1 MLACKDL
8 QAGADGPRR
17 PLQKLC
23 VTVAGYSA
31 RREPP
36 LAPARAAWVF
46 LLLGQ
51 LRSAARLAFQK
62 AERAIWP
69 MQHRPSEMPR
79 SHAALG
85 AAGLWPPKLGEAG
98 LHAHFQCIQCA
109 PGSRPISLSPRPVAA
124 AAQPP
129 VCSGARTGACSCP
142 GLPGCEQFHPA
153 YDDQCTLGL
162 APPPLLLATRPP
174 PPPPLPPAH
183 SSAPLCLPPLCREAC
198 TAFAPVPP
206 PEHPT
211 YDVYAVIDAALAE
224 DAGDFGDISTN
235 STWVLAAVAP
245 RRLASA
251 AAPACLVAAARPAV
265 HCSARAV
272 VQLPGLHTCLL
283 PAPTCR
289 RVPEGT
295 QASATFLA
303 KAQGVLV
310 RSCCA
315 EVMLVVLVESAHL
328 AAGLGSAA
336 LQQTLAPQLLLKCA
350 PHILP
355 AAHRHGHPPSSVECT
370 QSGAWVAHA
379 VFARVDPTVQA
390 SVWSAARA
398 WLQ

>member
-1 MLACKDL
+1 MLHWGC
-8 QAGADGPRR
+8 
-17 PLQKLC
+17 
-23 VTVAGYSA
+23 
-31 RREPP
+31 
-36 LAPARAAWVF
+36 W
-46 LLLGQ
+46 
-51 LRSAARLAFQK
+51 
-62 AERAIWP
+62 
-69 MQHRPSEMPR
+69 
-79 SHAALG
+79 ALG
-85 AAGLWPPKLGEAG
+85 AETGEAG
-98 LHAHFQCIQCA
+98 LHAHSQCIQCA
-109 PGSRPISLSPRPVAA
+109 PVSRPISLSPRPVAA

-142 GLPGCEQFHPA
+142 GLPGCEQFHRA

-162 APPPLLLATRPP
+162 APPPLLLATRP

-310 RSCCA
+310 RSIAVHLGGQHTWQQGWAVLLCSKPSRRSCC
-315 EVMLVVLVESAHL
+315 
-328 AAGLGSAA
+328 
-336 LQQTLAPQLLLKCA
+336 
-350 PHILP
+350 
-355 AAHRHGHPPSSVECT
+355 SSVHPISCRLLTAMAAPAYVDCT

-390 SVWSAARA
+390 SVWSAGRA

>member
-1 MLACKDL
+1 M
-8 QAGADGPRR
+8 P
-17 PLQKLC
+17 
-23 VTVAGYSA
+23 T
-31 RREPP
+31 
-36 LAPARAAWVF
+36 
-46 LLLGQ
+46 LGQ
-51 LRSAARLAFQK
+51 RNAQVPCC
-62 AERAIWP
+62 I
-69 MQHRPSEMPR
+69 
-79 SHAALG
+79 G
-85 AAGLWPPKLGEAG
+85 AAGLWAPKLGEAG
-98 LHAHFQCIQCA
+98 LHAHSQCIPYA

-162 APPPLLLATRPP
+162 APPPLLLATRP

-265 HCSARAV
+265 HCSARAI

-310 RSCCA
+310 RSIAVHLGGQHTWQQGWAVLLCSKPSRRSCCSSVHPISCRLLTA
-315 EVMLVVLVESAHL
+315 MATPPLPLNARSRAPGWRMRCLHGWTPQCRQVCGQQH
-328 AAGLGSAA
+328 GLGCSEPSGVA
-336 LQQTLAPQLLLKCA
+336 
-350 PHILP
+350 
-355 AAHRHGHPPSSVECT
+355 RHGMTSHRGWCSSK
-370 QSGAWVAHA
+370 GG
-379 VFARVDPTVQA
+379 R
-390 SVWSAARA
+390 
-398 WLQ
+398 